1 MLFLYFNCSF
11 LSILNLAYTYIYI
24 YKLNLKLIKSYNW
37 NTKKA
42 LNKKPAKNTTL
53 KIQGGKYAKFLA
65 KIKFSAI
72 FHIRD
77 IQFGEM
83 IYQNL

>member
-1 MLFLYFNCSF
+1 M
-11 LSILNLAYTYIYI
+11 

-37 NTKKA
+37 NTKEA